1 MSKPAKTGVKLGAK
15 SRARL
20 ASGGGTRET
29 LLLAVS
35 DLHLSYG
42 PIPALQGVSFEV
54 ARGSTTA
61 IVGSKGAGKT
71 SLLQTI
77 AGLIQ
82 PATGSVRFR
91 GQELIGSPCHH
102 ICSLGIAHVA
112 EGRQLFPTMSVRENL
127 ELGAIA
133 SWARPGRDSQLDRVL
148 ALFPRLAEIL
158 DLDVGLLSA
167 GKQQMVAIG
176 RALMARPEVILFD
189 EPTQGMPAELARQVF
204 QLIGTLA
211 VENITI
217 ILAEQHATAALRLA
231 DSAHILDRGRIV
243 LSGSG
248 LGLLEDER
256 VRQAYWG
263 Y

>member
-1 MSKPAKTGVKLGAK
+1 MILATRPGAK
-15 SRARL
+15 WGAK
-20 ASGGGTRET
+20 AAGGGARDT

-35 DLHLSYG
+35 DLRLHYG

-61 IVGSKGAGKT
+61 IVGSNGAGKT
-71 SLLQTI
+71 SLLRAI
-77 AGLIQ
+77 AGLTR
-82 PATGSVRFR
+82 PAAGSIRFR
-91 GQELIGSPCHH
+91 GRELVGLPGHR
-102 ICSLGIAHVA
+102 ICNLGIAHVA

-127 ELGAIA
+127 ELGAAA
-133 SWARPGRDSQLDRVL
+133 SWAQSGRGSRLDRVL
-148 ALFPRLAEIL
+148 ALFPRLAEII
-158 DLDVGLLSA
+158 DLDVGMLSA

-176 RALMARPEVILFD
+176 RGLMARPDLILFD
-189 EPTQGMPAELARQVF
+189 EPTQGMPPELARQVF

-211 VENITI
+211 TENITI

-231 DSAHILDRGRIV
+231 DAAHILDRGRIV

-256 VRQAYWG
+256 VRQAYLG
-263 Y
+263 R